1 MIYLPFDKRGLH
13 YVCPRKQ
20 EDYITQVCIIN
31 EIDEGAEQQERMV
44 AYKEVKWQSQK
55 LQPKQNLQ
63 LLPNKAFT
71 ITDSPGNTLLV
82 CLVGF

>member
-31 EIDEGAEQQERMV
+31 QIDEGAEQQERMV
-44 AYKEVKWQSQK
+44 AYKEVK
-55 LQPKQNLQ
+55 
-63 LLPNKAFT
+63 
-71 ITDSPGNTLLV
+71 
-82 CLVGF
+82 